1 MPSALVIVNPA
12 SANGATRERWPAI
25 EQQLRARWS
34 AADFSV
40 AHTGAPNHATELA
53 AAAEGYATVVSV
65 GGDGTL
71 NEVVNGLMRHD
82 AAVRPALALV
92 QSGTGSDFAR
102 TLGFG
107 LETDTAIARLNRAQ
121 PQAIDVG
128 ETAYMV
134 GRQLLTR
141 YFVNIAGL
149 GFDAEVSA
157 AVSREAGRGRKGRA
171 VYLLSV
177 FKTVL
182 GLRSKRLRI
191 TTSLASGAPSSREC
205 GAVMVT
211 ICNGRYFG
219 GGMHV
224 APDAVL
230 HDGEFDVVVFGAMSP
245 LEFVINFPRVYRGT
259 HLAHPKVSVTRASNV
274 RIEQLGST
282 ENLLS
287 LQAEGELLGAAPAS
301 FRLLPGALNVL
312 V

>member
-25 EQQLRARWS
+25 ERQLRAGWS
-34 AADFSV
+34 ASDFDV

-53 AAAEGYATVVSV
+53 AAAHGYATIVSV

-71 NEVVNGLMRHD
+71 NEVLNGLMRHD
-82 AAVRPALALV
+82 APRPALALI

-107 LETDTAIARLNRAQ
+107 LETDAAIARLNRAQ
-121 PQAIDVG
+121 TQAIDVG

-141 YFVNIAGL
+141 YFVNVAGL

-157 AVSREAGRGRKGRA
+157 TVSREAERGRKGRA

-177 FKTVL
+177 FRTVL

-191 TTSLASGAPSSREC
+191 TTSLASGAPHSLEC
-205 GAVMVT
+205 CAVMVT

-219 GGMHV
+219 GGMRV

-230 HDGEFDVVVFGAMSP
+230 HDGEFDVVVFGAMNP
-245 LEFVINFPRVYRGT
+245 IEFMINFPRVYRGT
-259 HLAHPKVSVTRASNV
+259 HLAHPKVSVTRASTV
-274 RIEQLGST
+274 RVEQLGGV
-282 ENLLS
+282 NHPLS

-301 FRLLPGALNVL
+301 FRLLPGALKVL

>member
-12 SANGATRERWPAI
+12 SANGATRKRWPAI
-25 EQQLRARWS
+25 EQQLRASWS
-34 AADFSV
+34 TAGFDV
-40 AHTGAPNHATELA
+40 AHTGAPEHATELA
-53 AAAEGYATVVSV
+53 ATAVGYDTVVSV

-82 AAVRPALALV
+82 AAVRPALALI

-107 LETDTAIARLNRAQ
+107 LETEAAIARLNRTQA
-121 PQAIDVG
+121 QAIDVG

-157 AVSREAGRGRKGRA
+157 AVSRDAERGRKGRA
-171 VYLLSV
+171 VYSLSV

-182 GLRSKRLRI
+182 RLRSKRLRI
-191 TTSLASGAPSSREC
+191 TTSLASGAPTSREC

-224 APDAVL
+224 APNAVL
-230 HDGEFDVVVFGAMSP
+230 HDGEFDVVVFGAMSS
-245 LEFVINFPRVYRGT
+245 LEFLINFPRVYRGT
-259 HLAHPKVSVTRASNV
+259 HLAHPKVSVTRASSV
-274 RIEQLGST
+274 RIEQLGSVDS
-282 ENLLS
+282 LLP

-301 FRLLPGALNVL
+301 FRLLPGALKVL